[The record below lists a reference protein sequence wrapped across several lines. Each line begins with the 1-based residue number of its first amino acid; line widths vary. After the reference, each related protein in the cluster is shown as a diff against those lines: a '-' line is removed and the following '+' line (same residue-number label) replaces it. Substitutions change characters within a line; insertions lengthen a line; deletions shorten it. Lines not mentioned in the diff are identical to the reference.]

1 MVAAGLLLAALILI
15 GAGPGMFSTGAFC
28 YTAGVSCYSTALV
41 YYVAR
46 SGRVGVAALVYAV
59 AGWAGSALGIGMA
72 GYHFFENM
80 GWVDAFEN
88 AAMIL
93 SGMGPV
99 SALQSDAGKIF
110 AGCYALFSGLLLITV
125 TGIVLA
131 PVIHR
136 GLHKFHLESG
146 KKNS

>member
-1 MVAAGLLLAALILI
+1 MFEHRSSPLLPRQAFYRRVAICFLL
-15 GAGPGMFSTGAFC
+15 SQ
-28 YTAGVSCYSTALV
+28 ALV
-41 YYVAR
+41 
-46 SGRVGVAALVYAV
+46 AV
-59 AGWAGSALGIGMA
+59 ALGIGMA
-72 GYHFFENM
+72 GYHFIENL

-99 SALQSDAGKIF
+99 SILQTEAGKIF

>member
-1 MVAAGLLLAALILI
+1 MFEHRSSPLLPRQVFYRRVLNCFLL
-15 GAGPGMFSTGAFC
+15 SQ
-28 YTAGVSCYSTALV
+28 ALV
-41 YYVAR
+41 
-46 SGRVGVAALVYAV
+46 AV
-59 AGWAGSALGIGMA
+59 ALGIGMA
-72 GYHFFENM
+72 GYHFFENL

-99 SALQSDAGKIF
+99 ATLQTDAGKIF
-110 AGCYALFSGLLLITV
+110 AGCYALFSGLMLITV

-131 PVIHR
+131 PVVHR
-136 GLHKFHLESG
+136 ALHKFHLESG